1 LGKRFLTKT
10 GLGRVSFLSFFL
22 LILSVLPSICQ
33 ATLLE
38 NIPLDSWVYSTV
50 DELYSQGLFPELHRN
65 VKPYTRGE
73 IASYILE
80 INQKQKKQEL
90 ELTSS
95 QLWLLE
101 KLNQEF
107 RFEIEELYQE
117 RYPLEIPPLDR
128 LRVVTVRLRSLSL
141 SKVEGSEVEPPKAGK
156 DENRHVL
163 KYGTYPVFYS
173 DITGNDSSY
182 CRLQAKFDA
191 ALQFD
196 KRLVLKDRVII
207 DTKAEKE
214 RRYWGRKWKRDLT
227 GVFDEAYAQVDLK
240 YFYLLL
246 GRDHLRW
253 GPGKK
258 DVLLLSDQ
266 ISPFDMLKLEGRLG
280 SFKFIYFTTILDQL
294 WVPLYSDSGNL
305 VGVFFAKRYFSGHR
319 LNLKL
324 KFGLEMGI
332 SEVVVYG
339 GQNRNP
345 EPYYLNPLLP
355 YYGEQFNQD
364 LDDNPLWAFDLA
376 LTWFK
381 NKEFYA
387 EILVDDFQYDFKS
400 EPQQTGFQIGF
411 DCAQI
416 FGLQKSFTN
425 FEYTKINNWV
435 YGQNKPWNIYT
446 YHGFGMGSI
455 LGPDADRLFLKF
467 AYHLRKDIEFSFSEY
482 YKRKGEG
489 RIETPQTSAVSYP
502 KKFPSGVVEYT
513 NQIRFETSYQPSSN
527 FKLDWDWTYT
537 RIRNF
542 QNVGGKKTDD
552 FGLEMRLNLNL
563 CKERR
568 F

>member
-1 LGKRFLTKT
+1 LGKRIRRINFL
-10 GLGRVSFLSFFL
+10 LFFL
-22 LILSVLPSICQ
+22 IFSVFSPVSK

-38 NIPLDSWVYSTV
+38 NIPLDSWIYSTL
-50 DELYSQGLFPELHRN
+50 DELYSQGLFPQLHRN

-107 RFEIEELYQE
+107 RFEIEELYQKRE
-117 RYPLEIPPLDR
+117 QNQ
-128 LRVVTVRLRSLSL
+128 
-141 SKVEGSEVEPPKAGK
+141 
-156 DENRHVL
+156 ENRHIL
-163 KYGTYPVFYS
+163 KYGTYPVFCGN
-173 DITGNDSSY
+173 ITGNDSSY
-182 CRLQAKFDA
+182 GRLQAKFDA
-191 ALQFD
+191 ALEFD
-196 KRLVLKDRVII
+196 RRFVLKDRVII

-214 RRYWGRKWKRDLT
+214 RRYWGRKWKKDLT
-227 GVFDEAYAQVDLK
+227 GVLDLAYAQVDLK
-240 YFYLLL
+240 YFHLLL

-253 GPGKK
+253 GPGKE

-266 ISPFDMLKLEGRLG
+266 IPPFDMLKLEGKLG
-280 SFKFIYFTTILDQL
+280 SFKFLYFATILDQI
-294 WVPLYSDSGNL
+294 WVPYYPEAGELSPG
-305 VGVFFAKRYFSGHR
+305 FFAKRYLSGHR
-319 LNLKL
+319 VNLKL

-332 SEVVVYG
+332 SEVVLYG
-339 GQNRNP
+339 GQNRNL

-355 YYGEQFNQD
+355 YYGEQYNQD
-364 LDDNPLWAFDLA
+364 VDDNPLWAFDLA

-411 DCAQI
+411 DGAQI
-416 FGLQKSFTN
+416 FGLKKSYLN
-425 FEYTKINNWV
+425 IEYTKINNWV

-455 LGPDADRLFLKF
+455 LGPDADRLFLKLT
-467 AYHLRKDIEFSFSEY
+467 YHLNQDIEVSFSED

-489 RIETPQTSAVSYP
+489 RIETPQKPAVPHS
-502 KKFPSGVVEYT
+502 KKFPSGIVEYS
-513 NQIRFETSYQPSSN
+513 NEIRFETSYQPSSN
-527 FKLDWDWTYT
+527 LKLDGGLSYT
-537 RIRNF
+537 EIRNF
-542 QNVGGKKTDD
+542 QNVSGKKTDG
-552 FGLEMRLNLNL
+552 FLLEMRLNLNL
-563 CKERR
+563 WKERR

>member
-1 LGKRFLTKT
+1 MGKRFLTKT
-10 GLGRVSFLSFFL
+10 DLGRVSFLSFFL

-50 DELYSQGLFPELHRN
+50 DEFYSQGLFPELHRN

-80 INQKQKKQEL
+80 INQKQKKQEVD
-90 ELTSS
+90 LTSS

-117 RYPLEIPPLDR
+117 RYPLEI
-128 LRVVTVRLRSLSL
+128 S
-141 SKVEGSEVEPPKAGK
+141 PKAEK

-173 DITGNDSSY
+173 VITGNDSSY

-214 RRYWGRKWKRDLT
+214 RRYWGRKWKKNLT

-240 YFYLLL
+240 YFHLLL

-253 GPGKK
+253 GPGKE

-266 ISPFDMLKLEGRLG
+266 IPPFDMLKLEGRLG
-280 SFKFIYFTTILDQL
+280 SFKFIYFTTILDQV
-294 WVPLYSDSGNL
+294 WVPSSGESGQASL
-305 VGVFFAKRYFSGHR
+305 GFFAKRYLSGHR
-319 LNLKL
+319 VNLKL

-364 LDDNPLWAFDLA
+364 VDDNPLWAFDLA
-376 LTWFK
+376 LTGFK

-411 DCAQI
+411 NCAQI
-416 FGLQKSFTN
+416 FGQKESFMN
-425 FEYTKINNWV
+425 LEYTKINNWV

-455 LGPDADRLFLKF
+455 LGPDADRLFSKF
-467 AYHLRKDIEFSFSEY
+467 AYHLRKDIEFSFSEG

-489 RIETPQTSAVSYP
+489 RIETPQTSAVSYH
-502 KKFPSGVVEYT
+502 KKFPSGIVEYT
-513 NQIRFETSYQPSSN
+513 NQIRFETSYQPSCN
-527 FKLDWDWTYT
+527 FKLDWAWGYT

-542 QNVGGKKTDD
+542 QNVGGKKADD

-563 CKERR
+563 WKERR

>member
-1 LGKRFLTKT
+1 MRKRIC
-10 GLGRVSFLSFFL
+10 RISFLLFFL
-22 LILSVLPSICQ
+22 IFCVFSSVSK

-38 NIPLDSWVYSTV
+38 NIPLDSWVYPTL
-50 DELYSQGLFPELHRN
+50 DELYSQGLFPQLHGN

-90 ELTSS
+90 ELTAS

-107 RFEIEELYQE
+107 RFEIEELYQK
-117 RYPLEIPPLDR
+117 RQQNQ
-128 LRVVTVRLRSLSL
+128 
-141 SKVEGSEVEPPKAGK
+141 
-156 DENRHVL
+156 ENRHIL
-163 KYGTYPVFYS
+163 KYGTYPVFFGN
-173 DITGNDSSY
+173 ITGNDSSY
-182 CRLQAKFDA
+182 GRLQAKFDA
-191 ALQFD
+191 ALEFD
-196 KRLVLKDRVII
+196 KRFVLKDRVII

-214 RRYWGRKWKRDLT
+214 RRYWGRKWKKDLT

-246 GRDHLRW
+246 GREHLRW
-253 GPGKK
+253 GPGKE

-266 ISPFDMLKLEGRLG
+266 IPPFDMLKLEGKLG
-280 SFKFIYFTTILDQL
+280 SFKFIYFTTILDQI
-294 WVPLYSDSGNL
+294 WVPYYPDAGELSPG
-305 VGVFFAKRYFSGHR
+305 FFAKRYLSGHR
-319 LNLKL
+319 VNLKL

-339 GQNRNP
+339 GQNRNL

-355 YYGEQFNQD
+355 YYGEQYNQD
-364 LDDNPLWAFDLA
+364 VDDNPLWAFDLA

-411 DCAQI
+411 DGAQI
-416 FGLQKSFTN
+416 FGLKKSYMN
-425 FEYTKINNWV
+425 IEYTKINNWV

-455 LGPDADRLFLKF
+455 LGPDADRLFLKLV
-467 AYHLRKDIEFSFSEY
+467 YHLNQDIGVSFSED

-489 RIETPQTSAVSYP
+489 RIETPQTPAVPHS
-502 KKFPSGVVEYT
+502 KKFPSGIVEYS

-527 FKLDWDWTYT
+527 FKLDLAWGYK
-537 RIRNF
+537 RIENF
-542 QNVGGKKTDD
+542 QNASGKKVDD
-552 FGLEMRLNLNL
+552 FGLEMRLSLNL
-563 CKERR
+563 WKERR